1 MHIDSERVEVGTA
14 RLELLSCGRGPAVLL
29 LPSLGRGATDFEALM
44 RHLAGAG
51 FRALALNPRG
61 IGGSEG
67 PTEGITLHDLA
78 RDAAETIAACTDGA
92 AHVIGHAFGHRV
104 ACCLAV
110 DHPQRVRRLVLL
122 GAGGLVE
129 ADREAS
135 AAFKHFFTPSLTE
148 AERYEAIKTANF
160 AARSDASSWL
170 EGWWPDAVRSQI
182 QAAIATPHEEW
193 WSSGSADILIVQ
205 GLEDRMAPPENGRTL
220 VRMLGARVRLV
231 EVEHAGH
238 ALLPEQ
244 PERVTAEIVR
254 FLGEAEE
261 SRSAD

>member
-1 MHIDSERVEVGTA
+1 VRVTSERIDVGAA
-14 RLELLSCGRGPAVLL
+14 RLELLTCGRGPAVLL
-29 LPSLGRGATDFEALM
+29 LPSLGRAASDFEALM
-44 RHLAGAG
+44 LDLCAAG

-61 IGGSEG
+61 IGASEG
-67 PTEGITLHDLA
+67 PIEGITLHDLA
-78 RDAAETIAACTDGA
+78 RDAAEAIAACTDGA
-92 AHVIGHAFGHRV
+92 AHVVGHAFGHRV

-135 AAFKHFFTPSLTE
+135 AAFKHFFTPSLTR

-160 AARSDASSWL
+160 AARSDASAWL
-170 EGWWPDAVRSQI
+170 EGWWPDAVQTQVR
-182 QAAIATPHEEW
+182 AAKATPHEEW
-193 WSSGSADILIVQ
+193 WSSGSADILVVQ

-220 VRMLGARVRLV
+220 LRLLGSRVRLV
-231 EVEHAGH
+231 ELEHAGH

-244 PERVTAEIVR
+244 PERVSAEVLR
-254 FLGEAEE
+254 FLAEAEE
-261 SRSAD
+261 RSSAG